1 ILSGNRD
8 IACAT
13 CHLPSQHAA
22 DGLSLAIG
30 TGGSGGGPAR
40 TLGPGRQFVPRNA
53 PSLLNGGLGLFY
65 LFWDRQVARAGFGP
79 PPPGPGGSGFVTPAG
94 TLLPVVPNILAAQAM
109 FPVINRREMRG
120 ERGDVDVFG
129 NPNELAQYDD
139 SQFVEIWQAI
149 MRRLLALDAYKAKF
163 AAAFPGIAPG
173 QLGFQ
178 HAAASI
184 AAFQMQAFTETNSP
198 FDRYL
203 NRDDAALTT
212 AQKRGALLFFGKAQC
227 SSCHNGPFLGGASFA
242 NAGVPQLG
250 PGTGDAAPLDLGRG
264 GLKDQSF
271 YRFAFRVTPLRN
283 VELTAPYM
291 HDGAFPTLEAVVRHY
306 NDVTL
311 ALRTYDVAQL
321 APELRPLYHGDD
333 ATIGAV
339 LETLDFWLRRSL
351 DLTDAEQ
358 RDLVEFLKV
367 VRRQWVVGQFG
378 ADRDHAAARHL
389 AMDMTSDTPFGHEQ
403 PPAALGLGRR
413 RRRGGPGRDGR
424 QGEQR
429 YLAVQ
434 EAAVDRDRPL
444 SGAGETQGGNVLPG
458 PSSRRRRRCR
468 GGDA

>member
-1 ILSGNRD
+1 MPRTIMAIYFSLLALTAACERTETPTEPTLDAQLRQDIGRWGVIPIGPMPTQPEALVDLGQALMFDKILSGNRD

-65 LFWDRQVARAGFGP
+65 LFWDGQVARAGFGP

-163 AAAFPGIAPG
+163 AAAFPGTAPG

-271 YRFAFRVTPLRN
+271 YKFAFRVTPLRN

-291 HDGAFPTLEAVVRHY
+291 HAGAFPTLEAVVRHY

-339 LETLDFWLRRSL
+339 LETLDFRLRRSL
-351 DLTDAEQ
+351 DLTDDEQ
-358 RDLVEFLKV
+358 RDLVAFLKSLT
-367 VRRQWVVGQFG
+367 
-378 ADRDHAAARHL
+378 DPAARDL
-389 AMDMTSDTPFGHEQ
+389 SSLT
-403 PPAALGLGRR
+403 PAAVPSGLPV
-413 RRRGGPGRDGR
+413 GP
-424 QGEQR
+424 
-429 YLAVQ
+429 
-434 EAAVDRDRPL
+434 
-444 SGAGETQGGNVLPG
+444 
-458 PSSRRRRRCR
+458 
-468 GGDA
+468 

>member
-1 ILSGNRD
+1 MTRTVRIICFGLLGLVAGCDGLTPPESLPPPLDSQLRESLSRAGAIPIGPMPVQDPALVDLGQALVFDKILSGNRD

-30 TGGSGGGPAR
+30 TGGTGAGPSR
-40 TLGPGRQFVPRNA
+40 TLGPGRQFVPRSA

-65 LFWDRQVARAGFGP
+65 LFWDGQVARSGFGP
-79 PPPGPGGSGFVTPAG
+79 LPPGLGGGGFVTPAG
-94 TLLPVVPNILAAQAM
+94 TLLPAVPNILAAQAM
-109 FPVINRREMRG
+109 FPVANRREMRG
-120 ERGDVDVFG
+120 ERGDLDAFG
-129 NPNELAQYDD
+129 NPNELAQYGD

-149 MRRLLALDAYKAKF
+149 MRRLLALAAYQAKF
-163 AAAFPGIAPG
+163 AAAFPATPAG

-178 HAAASI
+178 HAATAI
-184 AAFQMQAFTETNSP
+184 AAFQMQALTKTESP

-203 NRDDAALTT
+203 SRDDAALTT
-212 AQKRGALLFFGKAQC
+212 AEKRGALLFFGKAQC

-250 PGTGDAAPLDLGRG
+250 PGTGNGAPLDLGRG

-271 YRFAFRVTPLRN
+271 YKFAFRVTPLRN

-333 ATIGAV
+333 ATINTV
-339 LETLDFWLRRSL
+339 LETLDFRLRRSL
-351 DLTDAEQ
+351 GLTDDEQ
-358 RDLVEFLKV
+358 RDLVAFLKSLT
-367 VRRQWVVGQFG
+367 
-378 ADRDHAAARHL
+378 DPAARDL
-389 AMDMTSDTPFGHEQ
+389 SALI
-403 PPAALGLGRR
+403 PASVPSGLPV
-413 RRRGGPGRDGR
+413 GP
-424 QGEQR
+424 
-429 YLAVQ
+429 
-434 EAAVDRDRPL
+434 
-444 SGAGETQGGNVLPG
+444 
-458 PSSRRRRRCR
+458 
-468 GGDA
+468 

>member
-1 ILSGNRD
+1 MTTRIVRTICLGLLGLAAACDGVTPPETLPPPLDAELRQTLQRWGAIPIGPMPAQDPVLVDLGQALMFDKILSGNRD
-8 IACAT
+8 IGCAT

-30 TGGSGGGPAR
+30 TGGTGGGPSR
-40 TLGPGRQFVPRNA
+40 TLGPGRQFVSRNA

-65 LFWDRQVARAGFGP
+65 LFWDGQVARAGFGP
-79 PPPGPGGSGFVTPAG
+79 PPPGPAGQAFVTPAG
-94 TLLPVVPNILAAQAM
+94 TLLPAVPNILAAQAM
-109 FPVINRREMRG
+109 FPVTNRREMRG
-120 ERGDVDVFG
+120 ERGDLDVLG
-129 NPNELAQYDD
+129 NLNELAQYGD

-163 AAAFPGIAPG
+163 AAAFPGTATA

-178 HAAASI
+178 HAATAI
-184 AAFQMQAFTETNSP
+184 AAFQMQAFTRTASP

-212 AQKRGALLFFGKAQC
+212 AEKRGALLFFGKAQC
-227 SSCHNGPFLGGASFA
+227 SSCHSGPFLGGGSFA

-250 PGTGDAAPLDLGRG
+250 PGTGAAAPLDQGRG

-271 YRFAFRVTPLRN
+271 YKFAFRVTPLRN

-333 ATIGAV
+333 ATINAV
-339 LETLDFWLRRSL
+339 LETLDFRLRRPL
-351 DLTDAEQ
+351 DLTDDEQ
-358 RDLVEFLKV
+358 SALVAFLKSLTDPAARDLSSL
-367 VRRQWVVGQFG
+367 
-378 ADRDHAAARHL
+378 
-389 AMDMTSDTPFGHEQ
+389 T
-403 PPAALGLGRR
+403 PAAVPSGLPV
-413 RRRGGPGRDGR
+413 GP
-424 QGEQR
+424 
-429 YLAVQ
+429 
-434 EAAVDRDRPL
+434 
-444 SGAGETQGGNVLPG
+444 
-458 PSSRRRRRCR
+458 
-468 GGDA
+468 